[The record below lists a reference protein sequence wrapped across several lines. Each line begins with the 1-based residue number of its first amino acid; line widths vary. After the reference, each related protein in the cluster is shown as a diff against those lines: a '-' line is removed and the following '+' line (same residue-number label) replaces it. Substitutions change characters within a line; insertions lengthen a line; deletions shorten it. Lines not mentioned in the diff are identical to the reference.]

1 MSQVVEHLPSK
12 LEALSSILNTKK
24 KKKKDLKNGKNMEST
39 IIPKCEWVH
48 SGTPREQWSTGEGR
62 LKG

>member
-24 KKKKDLKNGKNMEST
+24 KKKKRFKKWEKHGIYDYSQM
-39 IIPKCEWVH
+39 
-48 SGTPREQWSTGEGR
+48 
-62 LKG
+62 